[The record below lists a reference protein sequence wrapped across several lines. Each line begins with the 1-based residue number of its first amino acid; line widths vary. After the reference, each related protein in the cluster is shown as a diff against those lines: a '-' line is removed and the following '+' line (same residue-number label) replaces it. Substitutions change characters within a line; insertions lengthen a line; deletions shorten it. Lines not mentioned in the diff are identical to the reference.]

1 MAKEVGPMV
10 KEAEWSSSRA
20 VESRK
25 PRLYDT
31 QNLNPTHLELS
42 NPPTQE
48 VAMSF
53 GLLGLPGNR

>member
-1 MAKEVGPMV
+1 MAKEVGPMA
-10 KEAEWSSSRA
+10 KEVEWSSFRA

-42 NPPTQE
+42 NPLTQRLRWAL
-48 VAMSF
+48 VC
-53 GLLGLPGNR
+53 